1 MSDRS
6 HAPKAPKA
14 IVEHFEPSAESVA
27 ASDARAQGDVRGGA
41 TSATARSSEPRGMHA
56 DQTAGSASSAAPKGT
71 AGARKGFQRATLGLF
86 EGLGRTVWAYVDAHP
101 HATLYGIIGFVLAV
115 LILVIGLWDT
125 IVIAVFVFV
134 GVTVGQMRDGDNA
147 LVNRIRRMFDR

>member
-1 MSDRS
+1 MSDKA

-14 IVEHFEPSAESVA
+14 IVEQLEVHGEGVGERDAADASRPSDRGATMPSSQEDSSRTGA
-27 ASDARAQGDVRGGA
+27 DGAQDDARASRRD
-41 TSATARSSEPRGMHA
+41 
-56 DQTAGSASSAAPKGT
+56 
-71 AGARKGFQRATLGLF
+71 FQRATVGFL
-86 EGLGRTVWAYVDAHP
+86 EGLGRAAWAYANAHP

-134 GVTVGQMRDGDNA
+134 GTVIGQMVDGDNA
-147 LVNRIRRMFDR
+147 AVNFIRRVLDGRK